1 MEVKI
6 MQDLQ
11 DKPLS
16 YIAEI
21 IRVNW
26 NNPSPY
32 AVPYINAMAQLRSI
46 NDNYYADSAKSVV
59 MYFLCNATGWRGDTA
74 RLVKAHLKK
83 AVK

>member
-1 MEVKI
+1 

-32 AVPYINAMAQLRSI
+32 AVPYIDAMAQLQSI
-46 NDNYYADSAKSVV
+46 NDNYHADTAKSVV

>member
-1 MEVKI
+1 

>member
-1 MEVKI
+1 

-46 NDNYYADSAKSVV
+46 NDSYYADSAAGVV
-59 MYFLCNATGWRGDTA
+59 MYFLANAQTWRGDTA
-74 RLVKAHLKK
+74 RVVKAHLKK

>member
-1 MEVKI
+1 MLSLEN
-6 MQDLQ
+6 
-11 DKPLS
+11 KPLS

-32 AVPYINAMAQLRSI
+32 AVPYIDAMAQLRSI
-46 NDNYYADSAKSVV
+46 NDNYHADTAKSVV
-59 MYFLCNATGWRGDTA
+59 LYFLANAQGWRGDTA

-83 AVK
+83 VAK

>member
-1 MEVKI
+1 ML
-6 MQDLQ
+6 DLEN
-11 DKPLS
+11 KPLS

-21 IRVNW
+21 IRVSW

-46 NDNYYADSAKSVV
+46 NDSYHADTANSVV
-59 MYFLCNATGWRGDTA
+59 LYFLANAQGWRGDTA